1 MKKLSAIDV
10 FLKSS
15 WAVLTLGAV
24 FLFFITASYL
34 NFCSECNFL
43 LKKQD
48 VVYNPFWRTAF
59 YFHISG
65 GMLAIITGPLQFV
78 KAFRKRFMKAHRI
91 IGKVYIAAILFL
103 AGPTGLF
110 MAFYAEGGTI
120 SIIGFLIMS
129 LLWLTTTFLAYEVIR
144 KGNFQA
150 HRDWMVRSFALS
162 LAAVSLRTLVPIFTY
177 YLDFD
182 TETVITWSAWF
193 SWLPNLIIAELLIRF
208 FSKKL

>member
-10 FLKSS
+10 LLKSS
-15 WAVLTLGAV
+15 WAILTLGSV

-59 YFHISG
+59 YFHITG

-78 KAFRKRFMKAHRI
+78 KAFRKRFMKVHRV
-91 IGKVYIAAILFL
+91 IGKIYIAAILFL

-110 MAFYAEGGTI
+110 MAFYAEGGTF
-120 SIIGFLIMS
+120 SIIGFLFMS
-129 LLWLTTTFLAYEVIR
+129 TLWLTTTYLAYESIR
-144 KGNFQA
+144 KKDFVA

-162 LAAVSLRTLVPIFTY
+162 LAAVTLRTCVPILTY
-177 YLDFD
+177 YLGFD
-182 TETVITWSAWF
+182 AETVITWSAWF
-193 SWLPNLIIAELLIRF
+193 SWVPNLIIAELLIRF